1 MGKTC
6 SLILPYVHYVHV
18 ICLFAISFISHFNL
32 GGRIM
37 ILIIS
42 IPGHRASLLLCL

>member
-18 ICLFAISFISHFNL
+18 ICLFAISFISHFNF
-32 GGRIM
+32 GGQDYDSDCIN
-37 ILIIS
+37 S
-42 IPGHRASLLLCL
+42 W